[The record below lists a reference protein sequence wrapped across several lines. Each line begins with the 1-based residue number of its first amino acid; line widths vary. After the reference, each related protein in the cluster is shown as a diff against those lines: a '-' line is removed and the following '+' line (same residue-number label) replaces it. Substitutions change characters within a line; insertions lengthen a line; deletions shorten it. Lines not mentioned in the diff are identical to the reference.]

1 MNFIEKFTYFFLK
14 VLSTALK
21 NLSLNTQVSF
31 SQNLAS
37 IFYHYIPKRKKL
49 AKNNIKIAFPNK
61 SEKWIDNT
69 LRNTYKFFVF
79 NFIQFLALPKS
90 MDNIKIKI
98 VGKEIMDNALKK
110 NKGVI
115 LISAHFGSW
124 EVLGHWLGING
135 YKLHGVAHE
144 QNNKGANEFFQYKRE
159 LSGIK
164 HIYKKVGLDNLYKVL
179 QGKNILGLVSDQDA
193 KSKGV
198 FIKFFNK
205 LSSTAK
211 GVGLFHL
218 NTKAPM
224 VYGLSMQTGFQKY
237 KIEFIQIKPKE
248 DTIESITQNYTN
260 VLESYINKYPEQYF
274 WFHNRW
280 KTSPEK

>member
-21 NLSLNTQVSF
+21 NLSLNTQFSVS
-31 SQNLAS
+31 QHLAS

-205 LSSTAK
+205 LASTAK

-248 DTIESITQNYTN
+248 DTIESITQDYTN

-280 KTSPEK
+280 KTSREK

>member
-14 VLSTALK
+14 VLSIALK
-21 NLSLNTQVSF
+21 NLSLSGQVSF

-37 IFYHYIPKRKKL
+37 ILYLYIPKRKKL

-98 VGKEIMDNALKK
+98 VGKEIMDNALKE

-179 QGKNILGLVSDQDA
+179 QG
-193 KSKGV
+193 
-198 FIKFFNK
+198 
-205 LSSTAK
+205 
-211 GVGLFHL
+211 
-218 NTKAPM
+218 
-224 VYGLSMQTGFQKY
+224 
-237 KIEFIQIKPKE
+237 
-248 DTIESITQNYTN
+248 
-260 VLESYINKYPEQYF
+260 
-274 WFHNRW
+274 
-280 KTSPEK
+280 

>member
-21 NLSLNTQVSF
+21 NLSLSGQISF

-37 IFYHYIPKRKKL
+37 IFYYYILKRKKL

-90 MDNIKIKI
+90 MDNIKIEI

-124 EVLGHWLGING
+124 EVLAHWLGING

-193 KSKGV
+193 KGKGV

-205 LSSTAK
+205 PASTAK

-218 NTKAPM
+218 NTRAPM
-224 VYGLSMQTGFQKY
+224 VYGLCIQTGFQSY
-237 KIEFIQIKPKE
+237 KIDFIHLKPKKE
-248 DTIESITQNYTN
+248 TVESITQDYTN
-260 VLESYINKYPEQYF
+260 ILENYINEYPEQYF

-280 KTSPEK
+280 KTSPEQ

>member
-21 NLSLNTQVSF
+21 NLSLSGQISF

-37 IFYHYIPKRKKL
+37 IFYYYIPKRKKL

-61 SEKWIDNT
+61 TEKWIDNT

-90 MDNIKIKI
+90 MDNIKIEI

-205 LSSTAK
+205 PASTAK

-218 NTKAPM
+218 NTGAPM
-224 VYGLSMQTGFQKY
+224 VYGLCIQKDFQSY
-237 KIEFIQIKPKE
+237 KINFIHLKPKKE
-248 DTIESITQNYTN
+248 TVESITQDYTSI
-260 VLESYINKYPEQYF
+260 LENYINEYPEQYF

>member
-21 NLSLNTQVSF
+21 NLSLNTQFSF
-31 SQNLAS
+31 SQHLAS

-135 YKLHGVAHE
+135 YKLYGVAHE

-193 KSKGV
+193 KNKGV

-205 LSSTAK
+205 LASTAK

-248 DTIESITQNYTN
+248 DTIESITQDYTN
-260 VLESYINKYPEQYF
+260 VLEKYINEYPEQYF

-280 KTSPEK
+280 KTSPEQ